1 VDFVLS
7 RANSVIHHEEEVD
20 AQVDSLLATTLL
32 KAAEDVKLENE
43 EIANTLNSVIGDAI
57 IKAATG
63 VQGEKNLR
71 QALIEMFK
79 ETTKATTETT
89 TMEKLEEML
98 VERMAQAFQTVELLH
113 RYFKQTPYLDSERD
127 MELRSRV
134 LEAYSQAKYMHERL
148 DGGVRTPA
156 VGLEETL
163 SVKNTLGTSNNN
175 DVDY

>member
-1 VDFVLS
+1 MF
-7 RANSVIHHEEEVD
+7 
-20 AQVDSLLATTLL
+20 
-32 KAAEDVKLENE
+32 KAAEEVKVEHE

-79 ETTKATTETT
+79 MIDKKEEKE
-89 TMEKLEEML
+89 MLEKLEEML
-98 VERMAQAFQTVELLH
+98 VEKMAQALQVVEQLH
-113 RYFKQTPYLDSERD
+113 KYFKQTPYLDSEKD

-148 DGGVRTPA
+148 DGGIRTPA
-156 VGLEETL
+156 EETL
-163 SVKNTLGTSNNN
+163 SVKNTLGTSNN

>member
-1 VDFVLS
+1 MDFVLS

-32 KAAEDVKLENE
+32 KAAEDVKHENE

-71 QALIEMFK
+71 QALIDMFK
-79 ETTKATTETT
+79 ETTKTTTT

-156 VGLEETL
+156 AVGLEETL